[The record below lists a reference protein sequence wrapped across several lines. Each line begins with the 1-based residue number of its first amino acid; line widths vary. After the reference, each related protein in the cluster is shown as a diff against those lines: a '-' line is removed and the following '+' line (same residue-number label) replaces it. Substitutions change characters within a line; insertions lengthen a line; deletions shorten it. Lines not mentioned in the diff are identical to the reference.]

1 MWNSSNSR
9 YFTELPEIED
19 SKDMKL
25 IDKKVLQKYGKDSYM
40 VGTTIIY
47 QQIKEIFSILF
58 AFDRRGN

>member
-1 MWNSSNSR
+1 MWNSSNEIH
-9 YFTELPEIED
+9 FTELPKIED

-40 VGTTIIY
+40 VRTTIIY